1 MSKGKLIRLT
11 EAGRRIAE
19 SIFERH
25 NYFKRI
31 PLAAGVAEQS
41 AKEEAC
47 ALEHAISEV
56 SFRKVLRRYQKS
68 VQDS

>member
-1 MSKGKLIRLT
+1 MSEGKLIRLT

-19 SIFERH
+19 SIFERR
-25 NYFKRI
+25 NCFKWI
-31 PLAAGVAEQS
+31 PLPDGVAEQS
-41 AKEEAC
+41 AEKEAY
-47 ALEHAISEV
+47 ALEHAISED